1 VTIDLF
7 GADESS
13 NAAIFYNS
21 GLKGRYEETKRD
33 DDHRLHGRSY
43 TVLGVR
49 DGKLIERE
57 VPMLNALNEVLRDDY
72 IRDSIAGVNRW
83 NKVIEKAGIP
93 ARLVAPHKAFNRK
106 IGTLAG
112 VKVSPDG
119 RVVSEGEWAQ
129 QASQW
134 LPSAEDRAFVSSL
147 MGRVVEPGK
156 FANWI
161 APPPIGINKQAPD
174 FEYIRF
180 S

>member
-1 VTIDLF
+1 MASVRPDRVAAEIQAAVADL
-7 GADESS
+7 
-13 NAAIFYNS
+13 
-21 GLKGRYEETKRD
+21 
-33 DDHRLHGRSY
+33 
-43 TVLGVR
+43 
-49 DGKLIERE
+49 LIRG
-57 VPMLNALNEVLRDDY
+57 
-72 IRDSIAGVNRW
+72 SIHDPR
-83 NKVIEKAGIP
+83 
-93 ARLVAPHKAFNRK
+93 
-106 IGTLAG
+106 IGFITLTG

>member
-1 VTIDLF
+1 MKNMDFMAWTALF
-7 GADESS
+7 ASRGTPPAIVAKL
-13 NAAIFYNS
+13 NAALNTAVRADR
-21 GLKGRYEETKRD
+21 LKSVMNAAGFQPRGGTPQALANAVKREID
-33 DDHRLHGRSY
+33 MFTG
-43 TVLGVR
+43 
-49 DGKLIERE
+49 
-57 VPMLNALNEVLRDDY
+57 
-72 IRDSIAGVNRW
+72 
-83 NKVIEKAGIP
+83 VIEKAGIP
-93 ARLVAPHKAFNRK
+93 TRLVAPHKAFNRK

-156 FANWI
+156 YANWI